1 MKNGLLEEQRESWGT
16 RGGFVLAAVG
26 SAVGLGNLWGFPY
39 KLYSYGGGA
48 FLIPYILALVVVGI
62 PVMILEFS
70 IGHYTQRA
78 APDAFKRG
86 HKRFELVGWWGIVLA
101 FVIVI
106 YYPVILAYCFS
117 FLWYSIVGIFN
128 GGELP
133 WAGTGIKGVENAKQ
147 FFNDT
152 YLGKIDIEEA
162 RFYLGSIR
170 SNILLPLVITWVAMY
185 FCIFKGVR
193 LVGKIVWLTVPLPW
207 LMLLILAVRGLTLE
221 GSMQGLAFYLDPVWS
236 ELAKPI
242 TWRYAFG
249 QVFFSLSL
257 AYGIMITYAS
267 FLHRKSDLNNNA
279 AIISI
284 ADFATSFVA
293 GLAVFATL
301 GGMAFVTQQE
311 GNAVT
316 VETVAESGPSLAFVA
331 FPYALAQ
338 LPYSAWFSFIFF
350 FALVTLGLDSA
361 FSMTESILA
370 SIVDKTGWR
379 RSIVLPL
386 LTVVGFTFGLLFV
399 TKAGFNWLG
408 TIDGFVNGT
417 WGIAFMGLLE
427 CIVLGWLWRVSTLR
441 RHANSRSDWR
451 LGRWWDYLI
460 RLVIPIL
467 LGTLFFWQFFD
478 DISGGYLFRIKPE
491 YQAVLS
497 KGVISEELRKE
508 FEDHGSLISEEATF
522 SVGQAGLSWLIT
534 DVEEKEYLIR
544 KEEGRLNIYDN
555 KGGFLRT
562 PAGEWKLPNCVG
574 LFIVALVP
582 VLAVILSLVKGR
594 DDIGSPSHEEADF
607 GIRGSRGGVLA
618 FLLALIPAAGLLVIL
633 HGSSIPE
640 AAGNELGNPVFWL
653 LLGISVVAMG
663 LSNYLLD
670 KHNTSSSQV
679 SWFARWA
686 GILATMDV
694 SAFVAVILLG
704 LKGGAKIGEETM
716 PIRDKLSGVSYIILA
731 AVFLII
737 VGGLAW
743 CFFRALVVANAD
755 TGIQHPD
762 EVGDE
767 KPDVGDDVS
776 E

>member
-1 MKNGLLEEQRESWGT
+1 MKPELLEEQRESWGT

-48 FLIPYILALVVVGI
+48 FLIPYIIALVLVGI

-78 APDAFKRG
+78 APDAFKCG
-86 HKRFELVGWWGIVLA
+86 HKRFELVGWWGIILA
-101 FVIVI
+101 FVII
-106 YYPVILAYCFS
+106 TYYPVILAYCIS

-128 GGELP
+128 GGDLP
-133 WAGTGIKGVENAKQ
+133 WAGKGIKGVTNAHD
-147 FFNDT
+147 FFFTT
-152 YLGKIDIEEA
+152 YLGHQEGNA
-162 RFYLGSIR
+162 LGSIQWK
-170 SNILLPLVITWVAMY
+170 IVWPLVIAWVSMY

-193 LVGKIVWLTVPLPW
+193 LVGRIVWLTVPLPW

-221 GSMQGLAFYLDPVWS
+221 GSMQGLAYYLDPVWS

-301 GGMAFVTQQE
+301 GGMAFITQQT
-311 GNAVT
+311 GNPVT
-316 VETVAESGPSLAFVA
+316 VENVAKSGPSLAFVA

-338 LPYSAWFSFIFF
+338 LPYSAWFSFVFF
-350 FALVTLGLDSA
+350 FALVTLGIDSA

-370 SIVDKTGWR
+370 SIVDKTGWS
-379 RSIVLPL
+379 RSIVLIVL
-386 LTVVGFTFGLLFV
+386 SIVGLGFGLVYL
-399 TKAGFNWLG
+399 TQGGFNWLG

-427 CIVLGWLWRVSTLR
+427 CVVLGWLWRIRTLR
-441 RHANSRSDWR
+441 LHANSRSDWQ
-451 LGRWWDYLI
+451 LGKWWDYLI

-467 LGTLFFWQFFD
+467 LGTLFFWQLFD
-478 DISGGYLFRIKPE
+478 DISSGYLFRIESE
-491 YQAVLS
+491 YQSTLDKS
-497 KGVISEELRKE
+497 IISEELRQE
-508 FEDHGSLISEEATF
+508 LEDKGMVISQQAAM
-522 SVGQAGLSWLIT
+522 SIKQAGRRWLLI
-534 DVEEKEYLIR
+534 DGESEYLIR
-544 KEEGRLNIYDN
+544 TENGRLNVYDN

-562 PAGEWKLPNCVG
+562 PAGEWILPNCIGLMVVG
-574 LFIVALVP
+574 LTP
-582 VLAVILSLVKGR
+582 VLAVIFSLIRGR
-594 DDIGSPSHEEADF
+594 REVEFPNNEEASF
-607 GIRGSRGGVLA
+607 STGGRRGGLVSL
-618 FLLALIPAAGLLVIL
+618 LLALVPAVGLPVIL
-633 HGSSIPE
+633 LKSSIPE
-640 AAGNELGNPVFWL
+640 VSESGVGNPFFWL
-653 LLGISVVAMG
+653 LLAFGIVAMG
-663 LSNYLLD
+663 LSNYLVD
-670 KHNTSSSQV
+670 KHNTSSSNT

-694 SAFVAVILLG
+694 SAFVAVILLS
-704 LKGGAKIGEETM
+704 LRGGVKITEEAV
-716 PIRDKLSGVSYIILA
+716 PIRDTLSGVSYIILA

-737 VGGLAW
+737 IGGLGW
-743 CFFRALVVANAD
+743 CFYRALLVANSD
-755 TGIQHPD
+755 KGVQHPD
-762 EVGDE
+762 EVGD
-767 KPDVGDDVS
+767 
-776 E
+776 

>member
-1 MKNGLLEEQRESWGT
+1 MKPDLLEEQRESWGT

-62 PVMILEFS
+62 PVMVLEFS

-101 FVIVI
+101 FVIVT

-133 WAGTGIKGVENAKQ
+133 WAGVGIQGVENAKD
-147 FFNDT
+147 FFNET
-152 YLGKIDIEEA
+152 YLGKIDIEGA

-170 SNILLPLVITWVAMY
+170 WNIVLPLVITWVAMY

-221 GSMQGLAFYLDPVWS
+221 GSMQGLAYYLDPVWS
-236 ELAKPI
+236 ELYKPI

-257 AYGIMITYAS
+257 SYGIMITYAS

-301 GGMAFVTQQE
+301 GGMAFVTQQS
-311 GNAVT
+311 GNTVAV
-316 VETVAESGPSLAFVA
+316 EKVAESGPSLAFVA

-408 TIDGFVNGT
+408 IIDGFVNGT

-427 CIVLGWLWRVSTLR
+427 CIVIGWLWRVGTLR
-441 RHANSRSDWR
+441 RHANSRSDWQ

-467 LGTLFFWQFFD
+467 LGTLFFWQLFD
-478 DISGGYLFRIKPE
+478 DISSGYLFRIKSE
-491 YQAVLS
+491 YQSVLD
-497 KGVISEELRKE
+497 KGMISEELRQE
-508 FEDHGSLISEEATF
+508 FEDKVGVISQQVAF
-522 SVGQAGLSWLIT
+522 SVEQAGVSWLVT
-534 DVEEKEYLIR
+534 DEENEYLIR
-544 KEEGRLNIYDN
+544 KEEGRLHVYDS
-555 KGGFLRT
+555 KGGFLKT
-562 PAGEWKLPNCVG
+562 PGGEWKLPNCVG

-582 VLAVILSLVKGR
+582 VFAVVLSLARGR
-594 DDIGSPSHEEADF
+594 RDVESPGHEEVDF
-607 GIRGSRGGVLA
+607 GIRGSRGGVVA
-618 FLLALIPAAGLLVIL
+618 FLLALIPAAGLVVIL
-633 HGSSIPE
+633 LGSSIPE
-640 AAGNELGNPVFWL
+640 AAENGLGNPVFWL
-653 LLGISVVAMG
+653 LLVVSIVAMG
-663 LSNYLLD
+663 FSNYLLD
-670 KHNTSSSQV
+670 KHNTSSSHV

-694 SAFVAVILLG
+694 SAFLAVILLG
-704 LKGGAKIGEETM
+704 LMDGVKISEEAV
-716 PIRDKLSGVSYIILA
+716 PIRDKLSGVSYIILG

-743 CFFRALVVANAD
+743 CFYRALLAANAGK
-755 TGIQHPD
+755 GIQHPD

-767 KPDVGDDVS
+767 NEVTEESNSV
-776 E
+776 

>member
-1 MKNGLLEEQRESWGT
+1 MKSELLEEQRESWGT

-48 FLIPYILALVVVGI
+48 FLIPYILALLVVGI

-86 HKRFELVGWWGIVLA
+86 HRRFELVGWWGIILA
-101 FVIVI
+101 FVIVT

-117 FLWYSIVGIFN
+117 FLWYSIVGIFK

-133 WAGTGIKGVENAKQ
+133 WAGVGIEGVENAKQ
-147 FFNDT
+147 FFNEE
-152 YLGKIDIEEA
+152 YLGKIDIGEA
-162 RFYLGSIR
+162 RFYLGAIR
-170 SNILLPLVITWVAMY
+170 WNIVLPLVITWMAMY

-207 LMLLILAVRGLTLE
+207 LMLLILAVRGMTLE
-221 GSMQGLAFYLDPVWS
+221 GSMQGLAYYLDPVWS
-236 ELAKPI
+236 ELYKPI

-301 GGMAFVTQQE
+301 GGMAFVTQQAD
-311 GNAVT
+311 NAVT

-338 LPYSAWFSFIFF
+338 LPYSAWFSFVFF
-350 FALVTLGLDSA
+350 FALITLGLDSA
-361 FSMTESILA
+361 FSMTEAILA

-386 LTVVGFTFGLLFV
+386 LSVVGFGFGLLFV

-417 WGIAFMGLLE
+417 WGITFMGLLE
-427 CIVLGWLWRVSTLR
+427 CVVLGWLWRIGTLR
-441 RHANSRSDWR
+441 RHANSRSDWKV
-451 LGRWWDYLI
+451 GRWWDYLI
-460 RLVIPIL
+460 RLVIPVL
-467 LGTLFFWQFFD
+467 LGTLFFWQLFD
-478 DISGGYLFRIKPE
+478 DIS
-491 YQAVLS
+491 
-497 KGVISEELRKE
+497 SE
-508 FEDHGSLISEEATF
+508 
-522 SVGQAGLSWLIT
+522 
-534 DVEEKEYLIR
+534 
-544 KEEGRLNIYDN
+544 
-555 KGGFLRT
+555 GGFIRT
-562 PAGEWKLPNCVG
+562 PEGEWILPNCVG
-574 LFIVALVP
+574 LMVVGLTP
-582 VLAVILSLVKGR
+582 VLSVVFSVFKGR
-594 DDIGSPSHEEADF
+594 GDIESPVHEEAGLGTD
-607 GIRGSRGGVLA
+607 GRKGGVVS
-618 FLLALIPAAGLLVIL
+618 FLLALIPAVGLLVIL
-633 HGSSIPE
+633 LGSSVPE
-640 AAGNELGNPVFWL
+640 AAASKLGNPVFWF
-653 LLGISVVAMG
+653 LLGISIFAVG
-663 LSNYLLD
+663 FSNYLLD
-670 KHNTSSSQV
+670 KHNTSSSNA

-704 LKGGAKIGEETM
+704 LMDGVKISEETV

-743 CFFRALVVANAD
+743 CFFRALIVANSD
-755 TGIQHPD
+755 TGAQLPD

-767 KPDVGDDVS
+767 KERAEETNSV
-776 E
+776 